1 MRMTAPSFRR
11 EESLVYPRAR
21 LGVDSGTGDN
31 KEAPED
37 EEEEVMLNLRSLWK
51 NFWTPGHRADL
62 QERAMKVLK
71 V

>member
-1 MRMTAPSFRR
+1 MQMTTPLFRR

-21 LGVDSGTGDN
+21 LGIDSGTGDN

-51 NFWTPGHRADL
+51 TFWTPGCRVDL

-71 V
+71 L